1 MLQVN
6 SALHRVDRAGELN
19 QHAVAG
25 DLEDPAPVAGDQRLQ
40 HFFPAGLERRECTS
54 LVLPHQAAVADYICG
69 KNGGETALDA
79 LFSHREQSPP
89 ENAMRKL
96 YGCPG
101 D

>member
-25 DLEDPAPVAGDQRLQ
+25 DLEDPAPVEGDQRLQ

-69 KNGGETALDA
+69 QDRGEAASRRLLRHTE
-79 LFSHREQSPP
+79 RPP
-89 ENAMRKL
+89 MLLCRRL
-96 YGCPG
+96 
-101 D
+101 